1 VTVPQPSLLLLRSLS
16 DELVVR
22 VLAAEPRLTRAE
34 IATLIGLS
42 KPTVAESVRRL
53 ESAGIVADTGERTT
67 SRGGVG
73 SYYALADG
81 VGTALAI
88 HVAAESVTAEV
99 IDPYGSVLSRASAIV
114 PRPATQA
121 VVKRTLKAV
130 ASQALADRT
139 GPVRVAV
146 VSAADPVNRRT
157 GSLVQLPDAPFLV
170 GNLSPAD
177 ALEGVVHGE
186 VLVDNDVNWAAR
198 AERTAHPEGT
208 FDDFAY
214 LFLGEGLGCA
224 IVSEGVVVRGHTGIA
239 GEVAHVLT
247 TAPDGSASFFTEVFS
262 ALHLRQSD
270 STAIDVGA
278 LIEAAADRPEVR
290 LALARAVS
298 GVLGALVALSD
309 PSCVV
314 VGGPWGSNSVILE
327 AVRTEFAS
335 HPRAV
340 PLVAPAV
347 IHEQTI
353 TGARDAARAELQS
366 ALVRLAIGDV
376 TSMSTR

>member
-81 VGTALAI
+81 VGTALAM

-139 GPVRVAV
+139 GPVRAAV

-170 GNLSPAD
+170 GDLSPAD

-186 VLVDNDVNWAAR
+186 VLVDNDGTGLHARSARHIPRARSTTLPTCSWARGSAAQSSVREWLFAGTPELPAKSLTFSRQHPTAAR
-198 AERTAHPEGT
+198 PFSRKSSQLYTFVRATPPRSTSALSSKLPRIARRFASRSREPSVECSVPSLRCPIPAAWWWGDRGARTA
-208 FDDFAY
+208 
-214 LFLGEGLGCA
+214 
-224 IVSEGVVVRGHTGIA
+224 
-239 GEVAHVLT
+239 
-247 TAPDGSASFFTEVFS
+247 
-262 ALHLRQSD
+262 
-270 STAIDVGA
+270 
-278 LIEAAADRPEVR
+278 
-290 LALARAVS
+290 
-298 GVLGALVALSD
+298 
-309 PSCVV
+309 
-314 VGGPWGSNSVILE
+314 
-327 AVRTEFAS
+327 
-335 HPRAV
+335 
-340 PLVAPAV
+340 
-347 IHEQTI
+347 
-353 TGARDAARAELQS
+353 
-366 ALVRLAIGDV
+366 
-376 TSMSTR
+376 